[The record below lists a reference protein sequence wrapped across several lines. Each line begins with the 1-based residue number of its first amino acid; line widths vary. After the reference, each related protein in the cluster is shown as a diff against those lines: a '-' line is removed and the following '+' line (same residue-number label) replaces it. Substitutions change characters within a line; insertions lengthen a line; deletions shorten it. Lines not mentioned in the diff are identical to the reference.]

1 MLLLLN
7 SSTEEPVTHC
17 CALPVLREPLMLSSE
32 DTVDRININ
41 PVRDN
46 CLTDSSTHACTHN
59 QIWFILYFSVLI
71 HVTKIINYLQK
82 IQILQSS
89 VSKDEKVTSV

>member
-7 SSTEEPVTHC
+7 SSTEEPVTYC
-17 CALPVLREPLMLSSE
+17 CVLPVLREPLMMSSE

-46 CLTDSSTHACTHN
+46 CLTDSSTHACTHT
-59 QIWFILYFSVLI
+59 QIWFILYFSLLI
-71 HVTKIINYLQK
+71 HVTKMINYLPK
-82 IQILQSS
+82 IPILQSRVSIYGNVSS
-89 VSKDEKVTSV
+89 V